1 MKRLATQLRAFARDE
16 SGAAVA
22 EYGLLLAI
30 VAVGMITLLITFKD
44 ALITWW
50 QGLQAS
56 ITATPNAPG
65 GGGAGTGG

>member
-1 MKRLATQLRAFARDE
+1 MKRLATQIRAFARDE

-50 QGLQAS
+50 TTLQGS
-56 ITATPNAPG
+56 ITATPNSPS
-65 GGGAGTGG
+65 GGGATP

>member
-44 ALITWW
+44 GLIAWW
-50 QGLQAS
+50 TQLQAS
-56 ITATPNAPG
+56 IVATPNSPSG
-65 GGGAGTGG
+65 GSGTP